1 MVLIPHGASKSD
13 FVWACHYFGL
23 TGAQELR
30 FSLSEAENGFLEPQ
44 SIQGGGP
51 TVFVAYPKDIRGLDL
66 KRINIVFMMGEFGT
80 VEDYV
85 HITGRTGRHRP
96 GGSVITILEESTDN
110 LSQKLL
116 NVAIKLVRTGSRP
129 AHWAL
134 PAIEI
139 DLKPL
144 PGDKYEL
151 IRSEAGIVTRTE
163 EVRLKEEREKKSEEE
178 RKRWLQMEG
187 VVEQEPEEP
196 DVDEET
202 ESRLE
207 RPVSFGMEAPSLYT
221 PVEQDHAI
229 LDIGELDWRDALA
242 QSLKHS
248 APTPTPTGTEPKSVD
263 RVLVDSP
270 VSDEDVDEDLEDP
283 DADVI
288 QPATEA
294 TTTTIKQLET
304 FGGIPAF
311 PREAIKEA
319 QKSLKGYYKHVL
331 SKDDANSTSSSN
343 SISPTTV
350 EGAQVSESAIP
361 PEALLPNQAV
371 LRRQDEP
378 ILPHTNN
385 LTTESS
391 PEELKIVMEGE
402 SLRQL
407 EESHII
413 SPAKETG
420 KSKEEKPPDEPAEA
434 PKPKRGRPKKN
445 TPEV

>member
-1 MVLIPHGASKSD
+1 
-13 FVWACHYFGL
+13 
-23 TGAQELR
+23 
-30 FSLSEAENGFLEPQ
+30 
-44 SIQGGGP
+44 
-51 TVFVAYPKDIRGLDL
+51 
-66 KRINIVFMMGEFGT
+66 
-80 VEDYV
+80 
-85 HITGRTGRHRP
+85 
-96 GGSVITILEESTDN
+96 
-110 LSQKLL
+110 
-116 NVAIKLVRTGSRP
+116 
-129 AHWAL
+129 
-134 PAIEI
+134 
-139 DLKPL
+139 
-144 PGDKYEL
+144 
-151 IRSEAGIVTRTE
+151 
-163 EVRLKEEREKKSEEE
+163 
-178 RKRWLQMEG
+178 
-187 VVEQEPEEP
+187 
-196 DVDEET
+196 
-202 ESRLE
+202 
-207 RPVSFGMEAPSLYT
+207 
-221 PVEQDHAI
+221 
-229 LDIGELDWRDALA
+229 
-242 QSLKHS
+242 
-248 APTPTPTGTEPKSVD
+248 
-263 RVLVDSP
+263 LVDSP